1 MLNVMKKG
9 IFIILFFIIYL
20 SPNLIF
26 AGDVSSTKKAENP
39 FYECLSGDVS
49 NPKKYCTKLPE
60 TKNKQP
66 TKIQIS
72 LHLLDIL
79 EINQMEG
86 TWDVRTFM
94 YSQWKDS
101 RLKFNPNDFDGIRKL
116 NYKGELADD
125 QMMRMWHPNLTITN
139 QISRREIENREISI
153 SKLE

>member
-1 MLNVMKKG
+1 MLYVMKKC
-9 IFIILFFIIYL
+9 IFLILSYL
-20 SPNLIF
+20 TTLFPNILI
-26 AGDVSSTKKAENP
+26 AADTTLSKIAENP
-39 FYECLSGDVS
+39 FYECLSGDIS

-86 TWDVRTFM
+86 TRDVRSFM

-101 RLKFNPNDFDGIRKL
+101 SLKFNPNGYLLGFI
-116 NYKGELADD
+116 
-125 QMMRMWHPNLTITN
+125 LT
-139 QISRREIENREISI
+139 
-153 SKLE
+153 